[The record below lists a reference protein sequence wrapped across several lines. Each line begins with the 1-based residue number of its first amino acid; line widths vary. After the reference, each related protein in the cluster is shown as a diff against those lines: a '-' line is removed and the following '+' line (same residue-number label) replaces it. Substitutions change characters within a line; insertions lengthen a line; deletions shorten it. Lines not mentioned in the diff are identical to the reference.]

1 MTREGWYCVEMKE
14 EEERINEI
22 EEELPQAFKLFIRLA
37 EIAKERSNEEMVKRN
52 RKGRRQGDNGSVDKL
67 SRATSTPTLA
77 VKHLIQ
83 GGIHNE

>member
-1 MTREGWYCVEMKE
+1 MKE

-22 EEELPQAFKLFIRLA
+22 EEELPRAFKLFIQLA

-67 SRATSTPTLA
+67 SGQRPHLPLA
-77 VKHLIQ
+77 VKHRIQ

>member
-1 MTREGWYCVEMKE
+1 MTKEGWYYVERKE

-22 EEELPQAFKLFIRLA
+22 EEELPRVFKQFIQLA

-52 RKGRRQGDNGSVDKL
+52 RKGRRRGDNGSVDEVSK
-67 SRATSTPTLA
+67 ATSTLTLA